1 MLPSTGVNVRRNE
14 SAEHTLDMFN
24 AMMAS
29 EDADWRSK
37 GVAYSLR
44 GSFTIL

>member
-24 AMMAS
+24 AMMARAHES
-29 EDADWRSK
+29 EEADWS
-37 GVAYSLR
+37 V
-44 GSFTIL
+44 